1 MTGNPEARVAER
13 LARHR
18 AGEPVVDS
26 APRVQAYLG
35 STGLS
40 PAPVIESDGRSIVLD
55 LGAGSRALGTDLDG
69 IEVGRFARLI
79 EDAMRDARSS
89 IAFGRWGEQRNLYS
103 NEHFAGASGESRTVH
118 MGIDVFCAPGTPVQA
133 PLAGVVEIVA
143 NNTQEL
149 DYGPMVILKH
159 RSPDGDLFFTLY
171 GHLDLA
177 STRQVHIG
185 QTVEPGDTIATIGRP
200 PENGNWP
207 PHLHF
212 QLIHDLL
219 GMGADFP
226 GVAPA
231 GQCDF
236 WLALS
241 PLPAMFFPEADADEL
256 DATVARTA

>member
-1 MTGNPEARVAER
+1 MTRNPEARVAER
-13 LARHR
+13 MARHG

-35 STGLS
+35 SSGLS

-55 LGAGSRALGTDLDG
+55 LAAGSRALGADLDQ
-69 IEVGRFARLI
+69 IDVGRFTSLI
-79 EDAMRDARSS
+79 EDTMRGAGSS
-89 IAFGRWGEQRNLYS
+89 IAFGRWGEQRNLYR

-118 MGIDVFCAPGTPVQA
+118 MGIDAFCAAGTPVNA
-133 PLAGVVEIVA
+133 PLAGVVEIIA

-159 RSPDGDLFFTLY
+159 RSRDGDSFFTLY

-177 STRQVHIG
+177 STRQLRIG
-185 QTVEPGDTIATIGRP
+185 QTVQSGDTIAAIGRP

-226 GVAPA
+226 GVARA
-231 GQCDF
+231 SQRDF

-241 PLPAMFFPEADADEL
+241 PLPAVFFPEVERDEL
-256 DATVARTA
+256 DATV

>member
-1 MTGNPEARVAER
+1 MSSSPEARVAER
-13 LARHR
+13 LARHG

-26 APRVQAYLG
+26 APRVQTYLG
-35 STGLS
+35 STSLS

-55 LGAGSRALGTDLDG
+55 LGAGSRALGTDLDN
-69 IEVGRFARLI
+69 IDVGRFTSLI
-79 EDAMRDARSS
+79 EDAMRNAASS
-89 IAFGRWGEQRNLYS
+89 IAFGRWGEQRNLYR

-118 MGIDVFCAPGTPVQA
+118 MGIDAFCAAGTPVNA
-133 PLAGVVEIVA
+133 PLAGVVEIIA

-159 RSPDGDLFFTLY
+159 RSPDGDSFFTLY

-177 STRQVHIG
+177 STRQLRMG
-185 QTVEPGDTIATIGRP
+185 QTVQPGDTIAAIGRP

-231 GQCDF
+231 SQRDF
-236 WLALS
+236 WLAMS
-241 PLPAMFFPEADADEL
+241 PLPAVFFPEVDRDEL
-256 DATVARTA
+256 DAAVVQTL